1 MPQAATPDRSLCSVT
16 EAFCS
21 RPSDLTAASVTKI
34 IDGDTLDVRVDDRE
48 ERVRIFGID
57 TPERGD
63 RCFSEAAQA
72 LESMAGASVLLRAD
86 ARERDR
92 GGRLLRY
99 VYTSDGVSIDASM
112 ISAGMAL
119 AWTQDGALRDPLVAL
134 EAQARDLRRGCLWGG

>member
-21 RPSDLTAASVTKI
+21 RPGDLTAASVTRI

-112 ISAGMAL
+112 INAGMAL